1 MTNLMYKSCHTALY
15 YQLRVLPMQESTQK
29 PTQEPTQEPMQVLTQ
44 VPPVKVSD
52 HWLNV
57 LIFKQIS
64 HGPNTKGLM
73 SHMWSRSHRL
83 KTAVLTTT
91 TRTSVLPAFTSVLP
105 SVLLSEPT
113 LHPPVLFLQ
122 PCVLTADW
130 LQSCQ
135 TAHLWQIQSERR
147 GLYL

>member
-15 YQLRVLPMQESTQK
+15 YQLRVLPMQEPTQV
-29 PTQEPTQEPMQVLTQ
+29 PTQEPTQVPTQ
-44 VPPVKVSD
+44 EPPVKVSD